1 MSCDKEPQFLIKR
14 KPSDV
19 TKVQMFTDGFI
30 ILSVSLLEVI
40 VTGNQMK
47 LTVTLS
53 KFLWFKHCWTH
64 LG

>member
-19 TKVQMFTDGFI
+19 TQVQMFTDGFI

-53 KFLWFKHCWTH
+53 KLWIS
-64 LG
+64 LV

>member
-53 KFLWFKHCWTH
+53 KLWIS
-64 LG
+64 LV

>member
-19 TKVQMFTDGFI
+19 TQVQMFTDGFI
-30 ILSVSLLEVI
+30 ILSESLLEVI

-53 KFLWFKHCWTH
+53 KLWIS
-64 LG
+64 LV

>member
-30 ILSVSLLEVI
+30 ILSESLLEVI

-53 KFLWFKHCWTH
+53 KLWIS
-64 LG
+64 LV

>member
-1 MSCDKEPQFLIKR
+1 MKQLFLIKR

-53 KFLWFKHCWTH
+53 KLWIS
-64 LG
+64 LV

>member
-47 LTVTLS
+47 PTVTLS
-53 KFLWFKHCWTH
+53 KLWIS
-64 LG
+64 LV

>member
-19 TKVQMFTDGFI
+19 TQVQMFTDGFI
-30 ILSVSLLEVI
+30 ILSVFFLEVI

-53 KFLWFKHCWTH
+53 KLWIS
-64 LG
+64 LV

>member
-19 TKVQMFTDGFI
+19 TQVQMFTDGFN

-47 LTVTLS
+47 PTVTLS
-53 KFLWFKHCWTH
+53 KLWIS
-64 LG
+64 LV